1 VVKKGRR
8 TIWYAAAVISGAF
21 FFNGGCPFGASAS
34 EGVSGR
40 VLLAQS
46 QAPKFNRVDPD
57 LLNEVSN
64 DANFP
69 PELIEALKQQD
80 QQALDE
86 STAQP
91 SGEGQQAPVL
101 PDAPSEIPET
111 PILPDQRSAG
121 LEMGSGAG
129 PQPAEAL
136 PLPQETPL
144 SPDMKESAV
153 SKWDALPAESPVLLS
168 GPVPASGAVS
178 DALNNVKIDHLELK
192 DMDIM
197 DVLKLIAQ
205 KTGLNIIV
213 GKGVQGKV
221 TIYLNAVS
229 ATEALRIILDA
240 NGLAYKYDDGIVRVM
255 TAQEYERRYGQ
266 VFGGKSQ
273 TKVYHLNYAKAEDL
287 SPLIEHLK
295 SSTGKIISDLKS
307 NTIVVMDARE
317 NADMIDAL
325 IREVDIPVEVEV
337 FELNYAKAED
347 IVAKI
352 EPLITQSVGS
362 VRFDERSNKI
372 IVTDKPSKMGVIAK
386 LIREFD
392 VQDRQ
397 VLIEAKIVQ
406 IQLSDSYEL
415 GVDWKAVFPG
425 MDDLTAQSDFD
436 VISTSESNR
445 GKLQIGTITTNN
457 YTAMIEALQTIGKT
471 NVLSSPSITV
481 VNNQEAKILVGT
493 TQPYVTTTTTTPA
506 SGPTT
511 VSESVNF
518 IEVGVKLYVVPTI
531 HSDGFIT
538 MKIKP
543 EVSTALTPI
552 TTGQNNEI
560 PVVETSEAE
569 TIVRIK
575 DGVTVVIGGLIKDE
589 KRSTIKK
596 VPLLGNI
603 PLLGKFFRNT
613 DDSVVKTEIAIF
625 LTPRVMIGDQQ
636 EQHSF
641 ITEKK

>member
-1 VVKKGRR
+1 M
-8 TIWYAAAVISGAF
+8 
-21 FFNGGCPFGASAS
+21 ASAS
-34 EGVSGR
+34 EAAPGR

-46 QAPKFNRVDPD
+46 QAPKFNRVDPE

-69 PELIEALKQQD
+69 PELIEALKQQN

-86 STAQP
+86 SAAQP
-91 SGEGQQAPVL
+91 SGQELQAPVL
-101 PDAPSEIPET
+101 ADAPGEIPQA
-111 PILPDQRSAG
+111 PVFPDQRSAG
-121 LEMGSGAG
+121 LEMGSDAG
-129 PQPAEAL
+129 PQSGEAL
-136 PLPQETPL
+136 TLPQEFSP
-144 SPDMKESAV
+144 SPDTKENAV
-153 SKWDALPAESPVLLS
+153 SKWDALPAESPVLLAGS
-168 GPVPASGAVS
+168 VSAPGALS
-178 DALNNVKIDHLELK
+178 DELNTVKIDHLELK

-221 TIYLNAVS
+221 TIYLNGVS

-317 NADMIDAL
+317 NAEMIEAL

-337 FELNYAKAED
+337 FELNYAKVED

-372 IVTDKPSKMGVIAK
+372 IVTDKPSKMGVIAR

-436 VISTSESNR
+436 VISNSESNR

-596 VPLLGNI
+596 VPLLGNV

>member
-1 VVKKGRR
+1 L
-8 TIWYAAAVISGAF
+8 T
-21 FFNGGCPFGASAS
+21 
-34 EGVSGR
+34 
-40 VLLAQS
+40 
-46 QAPKFNRVDPD
+46 
-57 LLNEVSN
+57 
-64 DANFP
+64 
-69 PELIEALKQQD
+69 
-80 QQALDE
+80 
-86 STAQP
+86 
-91 SGEGQQAPVL
+91 
-101 PDAPSEIPET
+101 
-111 PILPDQRSAG
+111 
-121 LEMGSGAG
+121 
-129 PQPAEAL
+129 
-136 PLPQETPL
+136 LPQEFSP
-144 SPDMKESAV
+144 SPDTKENAV
-153 SKWDALPAESPVLLS
+153 SKWDALPAESPVLLAGS
-168 GPVPASGAVS
+168 VSAPGALS
-178 DALNNVKIDHLELK
+178 DELNTVKIDHLELK

-221 TIYLNAVS
+221 TIYLNGVS

-317 NADMIDAL
+317 NAEMIEAL

-372 IVTDKPSKMGVIAK
+372 IVTDKPSKMGVIAR

-436 VISTSESNR
+436 VISNSESNR

-596 VPLLGNI
+596 VPLLGNV